1 MIKRTIVTALLGLIM
16 TAAPSLAQTYRG
28 MVELVPAVELFSFH
42 STEYDE
48 TTIHTAIA
56 PGIATNHGIQ
66 LSRRHF
72 VGIGAELIYSNYA
85 MATDGFGYGIDEDY
99 ESKSFA
105 TGLPVYAMWR
115 MDFFS
120 GRRWNPFIDLRGG
133 WQFGEA
139 PGAYANFNFGMRM
152 RINNRRGFN
161 LSLGARMRRIQ
172 YLPYDDLNYF
182 TAAYQIRTYSQSIVL
197 RIGWDF

>member
-1 MIKRTIVTALLGLIM
+1 MIKRTIATALLGLIM
-16 TAAPSLAQTYRG
+16 AAAPSQAQTYRG
-28 MVELVPAVELFSFH
+28 MVELVPAVELIPSH
-42 STEYDE
+42 SLEYDE
-48 TTIHTAIA
+48 TTIHAAIA

-72 VGIGAELIYSNYA
+72 VGIGAELIYSNYNL
-85 MATDGFGYGIDEDY
+85 ATDEFGSNIGEYYYG
-99 ESKSFA
+99 KSFA

-161 LSLGARMRRIQ
+161 LSLGVRMRRIQ
-172 YLPYDDLNYF
+172 YLPYDCVNFYS
-182 TAAYQIRTYSQSIVL
+182 AVYQIRTYSQSIVL